1 MAGKAPTLLIDLIIY
16 TYYMPIIKF
25 VPVIVC
31 IILLIAALGNVAR
44 LYISY
49 RSNCSSVKFDTKTL
63 RKTKMV

>member
-1 MAGKAPTLLIDLIIY
+1 MIYLNLITYTKTLY
-16 TYYMPIIKF
+16 G
-25 VPVIVC
+25 PVIVC

-63 RKTKMV
+63 RKTKM